1 MKDLSTTEDTEDT
14 EMCLFLPSASTV
26 VARLG
31 EQMDLEVRHLKLV
44 SAVADCG
51 SLTRA
56 GDRLHLTQSALS
68 HQLRDIE
75 SRLGAAL
82 FLRVGKRLVLTPAGE
97 RLLASAREVLER
109 LQQTEHDIRQM
120 GRDRA
125 GVLRLTTECYT
136 CYHWLPPL
144 LTKYRRKFPKVEVR
158 IDVDATRT
166 PVEMLLAGKVD
177 VALMSTPV
185 RDRRL
190 TSTPIFDD
198 EVVIVAAPSHPFAKK
213 THVKVADMHGETLL
227 LYPPKEESSV
237 LNRILLPAGAVP
249 GRIDEVQLTEA
260 IIELVKAGLGV
271 AALARWA
278 VEPVVKTGALVARSL
293 TARGQHRRWSAVM
306 PKDLAKAD
314 FVREFVDLLIEYAPG
329 QAQRAAKI
337 SALR

>member
-1 MKDLSTTEDTEDT
+1 MLMD
-14 EMCLFLPSASTV
+14 
-26 VARLG
+26 
-31 EQMDLEVRHLKLV
+31 MDLEIRHLRLV
-44 SAVADCG
+44 AAVADCG

-97 RLLASAREVLER
+97 RLLASAREVLAR
-109 LQQTEHDIRQM
+109 LHQTEHDIREM
-120 GRDRA
+120 GRDHA

-144 LTKYRRKFPKVEVR
+144 LTKYRRKFPRVEVR
-158 IDVDATRT
+158 IDVDATRQ
-166 PVEMLLAGKVD
+166 PVETLLAGKVD

-190 TSTPIFDD
+190 TATPIFDD
-198 EVVIVAAPSHPFAKK
+198 ELIVIAATTHPFAKK

-227 LYPPKEESSV
+227 LYPPKEDSLV
-237 LNRILLPAGAVP
+237 LNQVLLPAGAVP
-249 GRIDEVQLTEA
+249 GRIDEIQLTEA

-271 AALARWA
+271 SVIARWA
-278 VEPVVKTGALVARSL
+278 VEPIVKSGALVARPL
-293 TARGQHRRWSAVM
+293 TARGLHRRWSAVM
-306 PKDLAKAD
+306 PKDLAKTD
-314 FVREFVDLLIEYAPG
+314 FVREFIDLLVQHAPG
-329 QAQRAAKI
+329 Q
-337 SALR
+337 SARSATSGSTRVARLAGT